1 MIWRPWQ
8 VLAVLYAVLSIT
20 FVDANEFISS
30 DHVVNTTLGQIRGVP
45 QNFEDKKVTA
55 FLGVPY
61 GQPPTRKLRFSNPK
75 MVLPWEGVK
84 NATTPAQPCF
94 HFPDSKFKGFR
105 GSEMWNPKGNMT
117 EDCLNMNIWVP
128 HDTDGSDGLDVIV
141 WIFGGGFFTGSP
153 SLDVYNGTALAAR
166 KRTIVVNINYRLGP
180 FGFLYLGDDS
190 RAQGNMG
197 LQDQQ
202 VALRWVHKH
211 ISSFGGN
218 PKRVTLF
225 GEASGSASAT
235 AHLAAPGSYKFFNK
249 IIGNGGTIMNSWA
262 SRTNTS
268 MFELSMK
275 LAEQLNCTKNGEEPT
290 TVHRCLVDR
299 PADVVLKEAAVVSLQ
314 IGLVL
319 TFAFIPITSDRNF
332 FKGNV
337 FDRLRG
343 KDIKKNVSIVLGTV
357 KDEATFF
364 LPYYFGQNGFSFNN
378 SFSAD
383 GEENR
388 AVINISQYNYAMNA
402 TAPSLGESL
411 EPLLEAYKNVSTQ
424 KEEGE
429 RLRDGVGRFMGDY
442 FYTCS
447 VIDFANIVSDIINGS
462 LYMYYFTKR
471 SVANPW
477 PEWMGVMHGYEIE
490 YEFGQPFLNS
500 SLYKG
505 KLKNEKIFSKNIM
518 RFWKH
523 FIKTGV
529 PVDFWP
535 KYDRKERKALVLGEE
550 SVNNS
555 YPNMTNVHGPYCELI
570 EEAKAST
577 NNGLTLKK
585 YIEGKIKNNETN
597 VF

>member
-1 MIWRPWQ
+1 MIWRLWQ
-8 VLAVLYAVLSIT
+8 VLAVLYTVLSLT
-20 FVDANEFISS
+20 FVNANNANKYISS
-30 DHVVNTTLGQIRGVP
+30 DHVVKTKLGRIRGVP
-45 QNFEDKKVTA
+45 QNFEGKKVTA

-61 GQPPTRKLRFSNPK
+61 GQPPTKKLRFSNPK
-75 MVLPWEGVK
+75 MVLPWKGIK
-84 NATTPAQPCF
+84 DATTPAQPCF

-128 HDTDGSDGLDVIV
+128 HDTDGSVIV

-153 SLDVYNGTALAAR
+153 SLDVYNGTALAAK

-180 FGFLYLGDDS
+180 FGFLFLGDNS
-190 RAQGNMG
+190 PAEGNMG

-225 GEASGSASAT
+225 GEASGAASAT
-235 AHLAAPGSYKFFNK
+235 AHLAAPGSYEFFDK

-268 MFELSMK
+268 MLELSMK
-275 LAEQLNCTKNGEEPT
+275 LAERLNCTKKGKKPT
-290 TVHRCLVDR
+290 IVHRCMVEH
-299 PADVVLKEAAVVSLQ
+299 PAHVVLKEAAVVSYQ

-319 TFAFIPITSDRNF
+319 TFAFIPITSDKNF
-332 FKGNV
+332 FRGNV
-337 FDRLRG
+337 FDRLRD

-364 LPYYFGQNGFSFNN
+364 LPYYFGHNGFSFNN

-383 GEENR
+383 GKENM
-388 AVINISQYNYAMNA
+388 ALINISQYNYAMNA
-402 TAPSLGESL
+402 TAPFLGKSLK
-411 EPLLEAYKNVSTQ
+411 PLLEAYKNVSKRKT
-424 KEEGE
+424 EGE

-442 FYTCS
+442 FYTCN
-447 VIDFANIVSDIINGS
+447 VIDFANIVSNIIDGP

-477 PEWMGVMHGYEIE
+477 PEWMGKQLE
-490 YEFGQPFLNS
+490 
-500 SLYKG
+500 
-505 KLKNEKIFSKNIM
+505 NETIFSRNIM
-518 RFWKH
+518 SFWKH
-523 FIKTGV
+523 FIKTGA
-529 PVDFWP
+529 PAIFWP
-535 KYDRKERKALVLGEE
+535 KYDRMERKALVLGEE
-550 SVNNS
+550 SVKDF
-555 YPNMTNVHGPYCELI
+555 YPIMTNVHGSYCKLI
-570 EEAKAST
+570 EKAKAST
-577 NNGLTLKK
+577 NNGTVKDSISKDEITLVMKWTLWEVCKREDDRTYVEEIHQREDKK
-585 YIEGKIKNNETN
+585 
-597 VF
+597 

>member
-8 VLAVLYAVLSIT
+8 VLVVLYAALSIT
-20 FVDANEFISS
+20 VVNAYKHISS

-45 QNFEDKKVTA
+45 QNFEGKKVTA

-61 GQPPTRKLRFSNPK
+61 GQPPTGELRFSNPK
-75 MVLPWEGVK
+75 MVQRWEGQSRILRIFFLFDVITGIK

-128 HDTDGSDGLDVIV
+128 HDADGSVIV

-153 SLDVYNGTALAAR
+153 SLDVYNGTALAAK

-211 ISSFGGN
+211 ISSFGGD
-218 PKRVTLF
+218 PRKVTLF
-225 GEASGSASAT
+225 GEASGAASAT
-235 AHLAAPGSYKFFNK
+235 AHLAAPGSYEFFDK

-268 MFELSMK
+268 MLELSMK
-275 LAEQLNCTKNGEEPT
+275 LAERLNCTKKRKDPN
-290 TVHRCLVDR
+290 TVHRCLVKH
-299 PADVVLKEAAVVSLQ
+299 PAHVVLKEAAVVSYQ

-319 TFAFIPITSDRNF
+319 TFAFIPITSDKNF
-332 FKGNV
+332 FQGNV
-337 FDRLRG
+337 FDRLRD

-364 LPYYFGQNGFSFNN
+364 LPYYFGHNGFSFNN
-378 SFSAD
+378 SFLAD

-388 AVINISQYNYAMNA
+388 ALINISQYNYAMNA
-402 TAPSLGESL
+402 TAPSLESSL
-411 EPLLEAYKNVSTQ
+411 EPLLEAYKNVSTR

-477 PEWMGVMHGYEIE
+477 PEWMGE
-490 YEFGQPFLNS
+490 
-500 SLYKG
+500 
-505 KLKNEKIFSKNIM
+505 KLENEKIFSKNIM
-518 RFWKH
+518 SFWKD

-585 YIEGKIKNNETN
+585 YIEGEIKNNETN